1 MAEDDIVFLETF
13 RDKITAYL
21 VAGIAPTQD
30 PLWGGSGL
38 MDMEQALKDPVF
50 RELQR
55 NINRMKGR
63 ATLILEGLSINCTF
77 TQYPPPAVGGPVT
90 KFPLFNLITDNQ
102 SQHTVDGSVF
112 TNKIDEVIGLLETF
126 DEDGLSHNALPL
138 FEVRDIAKSLNF
150 YQKTMAFTA
159 EKSMGSPDT
168 ATVTCR
174 GARIMICASVKPT
187 PSRAIFRNMPI
198 GDVPRQRI
206 TLGGQTY
213 LAVADPDGNQLLFKT
228 AI

>member
-1 MAEDDIVFLETF
+1 MLET
-13 RDKITAYL
+13 
-21 VAGIAPTQD
+21 
-30 PLWGGSGL
+30 S
-38 MDMEQALKDPVF
+38 
-50 RELQR
+50 
-55 NINRMKGR
+55 
-63 ATLILEGLSINCTF
+63 
-77 TQYPPPAVGGPVT
+77 
-90 KFPLFNLITDNQ
+90 
-102 SQHTVDGSVF
+102 
-112 TNKIDEVIGLLETF
+112 
-126 DEDGLSHNALPL
+126 DEDGLSHDALPI
-138 FEVRDIAKSLNF
+138 FEVRDITKTLNF

-159 EKSMGSPDT
+159 EKSMDSPDT

-213 LAVADPDGNQLLFKT
+213 LSVADPDGNQLLFKT